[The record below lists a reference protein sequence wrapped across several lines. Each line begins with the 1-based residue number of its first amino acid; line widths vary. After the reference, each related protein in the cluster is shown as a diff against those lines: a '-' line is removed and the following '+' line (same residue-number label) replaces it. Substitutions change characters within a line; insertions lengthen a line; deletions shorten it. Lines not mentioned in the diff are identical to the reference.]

1 MPMKVNAFSGGQFC
15 ADMMFFKVFKIVSH
29 NVIFQAVVDGHTAVD
44 DELQVAARCHE
55 GIAET
60 ESFLVKSGTLAT
72 YIYFITLQDEKI
84 DMMLH

>member
-1 MPMKVNAFSGGQFC
+1 MA
-15 ADMMFFKVFKIVSH
+15 VFLEFIGE
-29 NVIFQAVVDGHTAVD
+29 IAVVSQGLAAGFQLLALTGIQVVAVD